1 MININN
7 KFWESLD
14 QLVRESDIVIDRPK
28 GTRHPRYP
36 DLEYPVDYGYIK
48 NTKSPDNSE
57 IDIYTGKS
65 QNKFVTGIACIIDM
79 NKRDSEI
86 KVLFSCTDEEM
97 EIIYKLCNEK
107 MMSGV
112 LIRREFVI

>member
-1 MININN
+1 MFKINN
-7 KFWESLD
+7 TFWESLD
-14 QLVRESDIVIDRPK
+14 QLVNESEIIIDRPK

-36 DLEYPVDYGYIK
+36 DLVYPVDYGYIK
-48 NTKSPDNSE
+48 NTKSTDNSE
-57 IDIYTGKS
+57 IDIYTGTSDIKC
-65 QNKFVTGIACIIDM
+65 VTGIACIVDL

-86 KVLFSCTDEEM
+86 KVLFSCTNEEM

-112 LIRREFVI
+112 LIKREY